1 MLFILHKNYDL
12 VSFYYIPV
20 SRRLLPNT
28 RYLRIHCDIM
38 YIDDFLKCSLAPSVI
53 YTYSLRMPPSKI
65 IETYTQPQNAFYL
78 REDYVVTTFI
88 AKFYFCAIVYK
99 NDKNMVRIY
108 LFAI

>member
-1 MLFILHKNYDL
+1 
-12 VSFYYIPV
+12 
-20 SRRLLPNT
+20 
-28 RYLRIHCDIM
+28 
-38 YIDDFLKCSLAPSVI
+38 
-53 YTYSLRMPPSKI
+53 MPPFKI

-108 LFAI
+108 LFAT